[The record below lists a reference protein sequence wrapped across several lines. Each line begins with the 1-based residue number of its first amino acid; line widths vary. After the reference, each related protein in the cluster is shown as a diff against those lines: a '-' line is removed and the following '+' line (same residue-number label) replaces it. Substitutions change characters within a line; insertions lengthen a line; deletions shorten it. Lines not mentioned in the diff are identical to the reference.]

1 MPRFLTDRPVPQSP
15 SPIIE
20 FYREEFRR
28 HHRCLRAQR
37 EYFSEQA
44 IADVESALLRIIA
57 EMDRLSS
64 KADADKLL
72 AGLLKEFDVVTRLS
86 VWSSSPRKVH

>member
-1 MPRFLTDRPVPQSP
+1 MPRFLTDRPVPSTSSP
-15 SPIIE
+15 RIE

-44 IADVESALLRIIA
+44 IADVESALLRIIS
-57 EMDRLSS
+57 EMDRLSKS
-64 KADADKLL
+64 ADADTVV
-72 AGLLKEFDVVTRLS
+72 ANLLKEFDVVTRLS
-86 VWSSSPRKVH
+86 VWSSPRKVH